1 MPTTAACEPQEP
13 AHPRP
18 FVQETLGSLSLQ
30 FSHSAIQS
38 RMELL
43 RPDALD
49 LSYTQLMMGFLLFQP
64 APARLAMIGLGG
76 GSLAKFCHRHL
87 PGAAIEVV
95 EINPHVI
102 ALRQRFGVPPDSA
115 RFQVSLG
122 DGADFVAAP
131 PAPLDVLMVDGFDL
145 AGTPPA
151 LCSQRF
157 YEHCHAA
164 LAPEGLLVLNL
175 HSHHADVELHLARLL
190 SLFGDRN
197 LLQVNDPDGCNRIVI
212 AARDDCLSR
221 PRAGMLRRP
230 EGLDEE
236 AWSDLRPAFGRV
248 HAAWQRLQLER

>member
-1 MPTTAACEPQEP
+1 MSSDP
-13 AHPRP
+13 HVRP
-18 FVQETLGSLSLQ
+18 YVQETLGTLSLQ

-64 APARLAMIGLGG
+64 TPARLAMIGLGG

-87 PGAAIEVV
+87 PATQIQVL

-102 ALRQRFGVPPDSA
+102 ALRQRFGVPEDSA
-115 RFQVSLG
+115 RFLVSEA

-131 PAPLDVLMVDGFDL
+131 PAPLDVLMVDGFDRE
-145 AGTPPA
+145 GTPPA

-157 YEHCHAA
+157 YADCHAA
-164 LAPEGLLVLNL
+164 LAEDGLLVLNL
-175 HSHHADVELHLARLL
+175 HSHHADVELHLARLQA
-190 SLFGDRN
+190 LFGDA

-212 AARDDCLSR
+212 ACRGELLSQ
-221 PRAGMLRRP
+221 PRAHLLRQP
-230 EGLDEE
+230 AGLDGE
-236 AWSDLRPAFGRV
+236 AWADLRPAMARV
-248 HAAWQRLQLER
+248 HAAWLRLQSQAQR